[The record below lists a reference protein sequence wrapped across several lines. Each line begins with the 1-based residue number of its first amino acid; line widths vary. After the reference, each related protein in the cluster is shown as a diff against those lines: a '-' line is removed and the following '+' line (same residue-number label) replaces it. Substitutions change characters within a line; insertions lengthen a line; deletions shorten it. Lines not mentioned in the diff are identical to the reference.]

1 MLAAQL
7 LNSSF
12 PTIHLYDRVSMALQ
26 LMEEYDIQHLPV
38 VNEEKYIGIIGKSD
52 LLDVAE
58 TNTIATTQEFILP
71 VSVKGEE
78 HFLVALKLMAEKEL
92 SLLAVV
98 NEQTELIGIIAIT
111 DLLQQLSRFLG
122 TEEKGGLIVLE
133 IARRN
138 FSFGEICRLVE
149 TNDALITQCNT
160 MTESNTG
167 LIIVTLNLNKI
178 EISAIVATFQRYDY
192 TVRYYFGQESYDN
205 ELKDNY
211 QHLLTYLN
219 V

>member
-12 PTIHLYDRVSMALQ
+12 PTIHLYDHVSMALQ

-167 LIIVTLNLNKI
+167 LIIVTLKLNKI

>member
-12 PTIHLYDRVSMALQ
+12 PTIHLFDRVSMALQ

-52 LLDVAE
+52 LLDISE
-58 TNTIATTQEFILP
+58 KNSIATAQEFILP

-78 HFLVALKLMAEKEL
+78 YFLVALKLMAEKEL
-92 SLLAVV
+92 SLIAVV
-98 NEQTELIGIIAIT
+98 NEQTELVGIITIT
-111 DLLQQLSRFLG
+111 NLLQELSSFLG
-122 TEEKGGLIVLE
+122 NDEKGGLIVLE

-160 MTESNTG
+160 MTEANTG
-167 LIIVTLNLNKI
+167 LIIVTIKLNKI

-211 QHLLTYLN
+211 QHLLAYLN

>member
-7 LNSSF
+7 LNASF
-12 PTIHLYDRVSMALQ
+12 PTIHLYDRVSMVLQ
-26 LMEEYDIQHLPV
+26 LMEEYDVQHLPV
-38 VNEEKYIGIIGKSD
+38 VSEEKYIGIIGKSD
-52 LLDVAE
+52 LLDIAE
-58 TNTIATTQEFILP
+58 TNTIATAQEFILA

-78 HFLVALKLMAEKEL
+78 HFLAALKLMGEKEL

-98 NEQTELIGIIAIT
+98 NEQIELIGIIAIT

-133 IARRN
+133 IDRRN

-160 MTESNTG
+160 MTEVDTG
-167 LIIVTLNLNKI
+167 LIIVTLKLNKI

-192 TVRYYFGQESYDN
+192 IVRYYFGQESYDN

-211 QHLLTYLN
+211 QHLLAYLN

>member
-1 MLAAQL
+1 
-7 LNSSF
+7 
-12 PTIHLYDRVSMALQ
+12 MALQ
-26 LMEEYDIQHLPV
+26 LMEDYDIQHLPV

-52 LLDVAE
+52 LLDVSE
-58 TNTIATTQEFILP
+58 NNTIATTQEFILP
-71 VSVKGEE
+71 VSIKGEE
-78 HFLVALKLMAEKEL
+78 HFLVALKLMTEKEL

-111 DLLQQLSRFLG
+111 DLIQQLAHFLG

-133 IARRN
+133 ITRRN

-160 MTESNTG
+160 MTEPDTG
-167 LIIVTLNLNKI
+167 LIIVTLKINKI

-211 QHLLTYLN
+211 QHLLAYLN

>member
-1 MLAAQL
+1 
-7 LNSSF
+7 
-12 PTIHLYDRVSMALQ
+12 MALQ

-167 LIIVTLNLNKI
+167 LIIVTLKLNKI

>member
-1 MLAAQL
+1 MLATQL

-12 PTIHLYDRVSMALQ
+12 PSIHLYDSVSMALQ
-26 LMEEYDIQHLPV
+26 LMEDYDIQHLPV

-52 LLDVAE
+52 LLDVSE
-58 TNTIATTQEFILP
+58 NNTIATTQEFILP
-71 VSVKGEE
+71 VSIKGEE
-78 HFLVALKLMAEKEL
+78 HFLVALKLMTEKEL

-111 DLLQQLSRFLG
+111 DLIQQLAHFLG

-133 IARRN
+133 ITRRN

-160 MTESNTG
+160 MTEPDTG
-167 LIIVTLNLNKI
+167 LIIVTLKINKI

-211 QHLLTYLN
+211 QHLLAYLN

>member
-1 MLAAQL
+1 
-7 LNSSF
+7 
-12 PTIHLYDRVSMALQ
+12 MALQ

-98 NEQTELIGIIAIT
+98 YEQTELIGIIAIT

-167 LIIVTLNLNKI
+167 LIIVTLKLNKI

>member
-71 VSVKGEE
+71 VSVKGE
-78 HFLVALKLMAEKEL
+78 
-92 SLLAVV
+92 AVSY
-98 NEQTELIGIIAIT
+98 THL
-111 DLLQQLSRFLG
+111 
-122 TEEKGGLIVLE
+122 
-133 IARRN
+133 
-138 FSFGEICRLVE
+138 
-149 TNDALITQCNT
+149 
-160 MTESNTG
+160 
-167 LIIVTLNLNKI
+167 TLPTI
-178 EISAIVATFQRYDY
+178 YSV
-192 TVRYYFGQESYDN
+192 
-205 ELKDNY
+205 
-211 QHLLTYLN
+211 
-219 V
+219 

>member
-167 LIIVTLNLNKI
+167 LIIVTLKLNKI

-211 QHLLTYLN
+211 QHLLAYLN

>member
-12 PTIHLYDRVSMALQ
+12 PTIHLFDRVSMALQ

-52 LLDVAE
+52 LLDISE
-58 TNTIATTQEFILP
+58 TNSIATAQEFILP

-78 HFLVALKLMAEKEL
+78 YFLVALKLMAEKEL
-92 SLLAVV
+92 SLIAVV
-98 NEQTELIGIIAIT
+98 NEQTELVGIITIT
-111 DLLQQLSRFLG
+111 NLLQELSSFLG
-122 TEEKGGLIVLE
+122 NDEKGGLIVLE

-160 MTESNTG
+160 MTEANTG
-167 LIIVTLNLNKI
+167 LIIVTIKLNKI

-211 QHLLTYLN
+211 QHLLAYLN

>member
-26 LMEEYDIQHLPV
+26 LMEEYDIQHLAV
-38 VNEEKYIGIIGKSD
+38 VNEEKYVGIIGKSD
-52 LLDVAE
+52 LLDVSE
-58 TNTIATTQEFILP
+58 TNTIATTQEFIIP

-78 HFLVALKLMAEKEL
+78 HFLVALKLMVEKEL

-111 DLLQQLSRFLG
+111 DLMQQLSRFLG

-160 MTESNTG
+160 MTEPDTG
-167 LIIVTLNLNKI
+167 LIIVTLKLNKI

-211 QHLLTYLN
+211 QHLLAYLN

>member
-167 LIIVTLNLNKI
+167 LIIVTLKLNKI

>member
-1 MLAAQL
+1 
-7 LNSSF
+7 
-12 PTIHLYDRVSMALQ
+12 
-26 LMEEYDIQHLPV
+26 
-38 VNEEKYIGIIGKSD
+38 
-52 LLDVAE
+52 
-58 TNTIATTQEFILP
+58 
-71 VSVKGEE
+71 
-78 HFLVALKLMAEKEL
+78 MAEKEL
-92 SLLAVV
+92 SLIAVV
-98 NEQTELIGIIAIT
+98 NEQTELVGIITIT
-111 DLLQQLSRFLG
+111 NLLQELSSFLG
-122 TEEKGGLIVLE
+122 NDEKGGLIVLE

-160 MTESNTG
+160 MTEANTG
-167 LIIVTLNLNKI
+167 LIIVTIKLNKI

-211 QHLLTYLN
+211 QHLLAYLN